1 MTQAEP
7 PALNNDPH
15 SELWAVLR
23 HFFGCAQR
31 DIGDPT
37 DIARIALIGP
47 EARKLILDWLAPLE
61 ALLRRLL
68 FLNAV
73 AIELPNAP
81 HPNPAKLKAPKPNA
95 TPARPKVARD
105 AENPASWPAHF
116 RLAPPSAHRP
126 APSSP
131 QNAPPKNPRRGAH
144 FGAGLYTGWPLA
156 LRFEALRRAM
166 ENPDALTL
174 RLARLLRARPA
185 CARAFTQPPRAQEH
199 WRFAAH
205 YVAIATDL
213 AADAA
218 APFPDTG

>member
-1 MTQAEP
+1 MNQDQP
-7 PALNNDPH
+7 PNLNNDPH

-31 DIGDPT
+31 DIGAPT

-73 AIELPNAP
+73 AIELPNAQ
-81 HPNPAKLKAPKPNA
+81 HPNPAKLKAPKSNA
-95 TPARPKVARD
+95 QRPRPSIARD

-126 APSSP
+126 APRGAQKP
-131 QNAPPKNPRRGAH
+131 APREAH

-174 RLARLLRARPA
+174 RLARLLRARPQTA
-185 CARAFTQPPRAQEH
+185 HAFTQPPRAHEH

-205 YVAIATDL
+205 YVAMATDL

-218 APFPDTG
+218 PPITDTG

>member
-1 MTQAEP
+1 MNQDP
-7 PALNNDPH
+7 PPNLNNDPH
-15 SELWAVLR
+15 SEHWAVLR

-31 DIGDPT
+31 DIGAPT

-61 ALLRRLL
+61 ALLRQLL

-81 HPNPAKLKAPKPNA
+81 RPNPAKLKAPKSNA
-95 TPARPKVARD
+95 QPARPKSARD

-126 APSSP
+126 APRGPKKS
-131 QNAPPKNPRRGAH
+131 APREAH

-185 CARAFTQPPRAQEH
+185 CARAFTQPPRAHEH

-205 YVAIATDL
+205 YVAMATDL